1 MIWFVPSYCANADV
15 KSLVEV
21 VIESIV
27 ETRSNVVAGNNITI
41 LLHIIIF
48 LFFLYSIFINIF
60 IVILLVASH
69 LKLIDTYFDLK

>member
-1 MIWFVPSYCANADV
+1 MIWFVTSYCANADV

-69 LKLIDTYFDLK
+69 LKLIDNYFDLK